1 MKSDKLSLLRTFRP
15 SNSECESCYF
25 SFLNRYSNLLKNSV
39 INKQLINKIFEL
51 RKKNNNISLT
61 RALITYQKL
70 LFVSMTI

>member
-39 INKQLINKIFEL
+39 IDKSTKSFEL
-51 RKKNNNISLT
+51 RKKKGKKIIIFHLPE
-61 RALITYQKL
+61 L
-70 LFVSMTI
+70 

>member
-39 INKQLINKIFEL
+39 IDKSTKSFEL
-51 RKKNNNISLT
+51 RKK
-61 RALITYQKL
+61 KKEKK
-70 LFVSMTI
+70 